1 MTKLTDKQRDHLWNT
16 LRGCGCSEEWLMYH
30 GEYLCENIAA
40 LIERPQITNVVEQP
54 RVIHH
59 YSPPPPSDFGVGLA
73 IGLATGSMFG

>member
-40 LIERPQITNVVEQP
+40 LIERPRPQIVEVER
-54 RVIHH
+54 RVHH
-59 YSPPPPSDFGVGLA
+59 SSPSAPSDFGFGMASGL
-73 IGLATGSMFG
+73 IIGSMFNG